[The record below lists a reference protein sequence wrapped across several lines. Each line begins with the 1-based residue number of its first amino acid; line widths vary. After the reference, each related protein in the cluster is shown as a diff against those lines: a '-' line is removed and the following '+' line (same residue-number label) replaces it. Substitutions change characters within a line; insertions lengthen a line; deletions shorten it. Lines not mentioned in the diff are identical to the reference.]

1 MEPQQPVIQLADV
14 QSLPDHRNIAL
25 ERVGIKNIRYPVRVF
40 DKENRFQETV
50 ASINMYVN
58 LPRHFKGTHMSRF
71 VEILNQFRRRI
82 DVTTLPKILEEMKRR
97 LSADEAHLEI
107 DFPYFIEKAAP
118 VTGALGLME
127 YQCGLHGTMRRRLDM
142 VLVASVPVTTVCPC
156 SKEISQYGAHN
167 QRGEVR
173 VKVRF
178 REFVWLEELISE
190 IEQASS
196 SEVYSVL
203 KRPDEKFVTERAYET
218 PMFVEDL
225 VRSVYQRLRA
235 IPAITWFS
243 IEAENFE
250 SIHNHSAYA
259 ATTWGDPAPA

>member
-1 MEPQQPVIQLADV
+1 MERPDAPLQLADV

-82 DVTTLPKILEEMKRR
+82 DVTTLPRILEEMKRR

-107 DFPYFIEKAAP
+107 DFPYFIEKSAP
-118 VTGALGLME
+118 VTGAPGLME
-127 YQCGLHGTMRRRLDM
+127 YQCGLHGTMKKRLDM

-156 SKEISQYGAHN
+156 SKEISDYGAHN

-178 REFVWLEELISE
+178 RGFVWLEELIGE
-190 IEQASS
+190 IEGASS

-203 KRPDEKFVTERAYET
+203 KRPDEKFVTEQAYQS

-225 VRSVYQRLRA
+225 VRNVYQRLRA
-235 IPAITWFS
+235 NPAITWFS